1 MEYQGDTLPIARL
14 TKRLL
19 GTTAGVSSQPGHIKG
34 DSSKRFTTTVYTKT
48 LMTHSHRHGRRYYL
62 SDIPLGMR
70 WSSILARWRA
80 LASTRSEIQPLN
92 CVRGRVTAEP
102 VWAKI
107 SSPHYDSAAMD
118 GIAVRASDT
127 VGATETSPLQLA
139 VGKQAVWV
147 DTGDPVPDGF
157 DAVIMVEV
165 VHEVDGNILEIQS
178 PAAPYQHVRPLGE
191 DIVATELVLPEN
203 HTLRPVDLGAC
214 AAAGLSE
221 LPVRRK
227 PSVAVIPT
235 GNELVQVGS
244 DLKPGDIIEFNS
256 LVLAGMVEEWG
267 GEATTLQAVPDDFD
281 TLLNEVRD
289 AAQQHDIVLV
299 NAGSSAGSEDY
310 TARVIETLG
319 ELVVHGTAIRPGHPV
334 ALGVVDGKAVLGIP
348 GYPVSAALTTELFV
362 KPLIERKLGV
372 PSANRSFVK
381 ANITRKT
388 LSPMGEDEFLRV
400 RLGRV
405 GEKLVATPVERGAGV
420 IMSLVRADGIVKIPR
435 FSEGMDAGAEVEVE
449 LLRPVEAIEE
459 TVVAIGSHD
468 MTLDLLAS
476 HVRRERPKMT
486 LASSN
491 VGSMG
496 GLIALARGEAHIAG
510 SHLLDEATGEYN
522 LSFIRRFLRGRNVVV
537 VNLVQR
543 IQGLILPQ
551 GNPQGIEILDDLT
564 RDGVVFLNRQR
575 GSGTRLLLDY
585 KLNELGIEPD
595 SIQGYDR
602 EEYTHLAVAAAVAG
616 GRADVG
622 LGILSAAN
630 AMGLDFVPL
639 LSEQYDLVIPSEH
652 YESERVRFVLSLIR
666 GDAFKAEVDA
676 LGGYD
681 TATMG
686 QVVAELD

>member
-1 MEYQGDTLPIARL
+1 
-14 TKRLL
+14 
-19 GTTAGVSSQPGHIKG
+19 
-34 DSSKRFTTTVYTKT
+34 
-48 LMTHSHRHGRRYYL
+48 MTHSHRHGRRYYL
-62 SDIPLGMR
+62 SDIPLED
-70 WSSILARWRA
+70 A
-80 LASTRSEIQPLN
+80 LEQYLGALDVAGALEHTQSEIVPLN
-92 CVRGRVTAEP
+92 SVRGRVTAEP

-165 VHEVDGNILEIQS
+165 VHEVDGNVLEIQS

-235 GNELVQVGS
+235 GNELVEVGS
-244 DLKPGDIIEFNS
+244 DLKPGDIVEFNS

-267 GEATTLQAVPDDFD
+267 GEATTLQTIPDDFD
-281 TLLNEVRD
+281 TLLSGVRD
-289 AAQQHDIVLV
+289 AVRQYDIVLV

-334 ALGVVDGKAVLGIP
+334 ALGVVADKAVLGIP
-348 GYPVSAALTTELFV
+348 GYPVSAALTCELFV

-372 PSANRSFVK
+372 PAVNRSIVK

-400 RLGRV
+400 RMGRV
-405 GEKLVATPVERGAGV
+405 GERLVATPVERGAGV

-435 FSEGMDAGAEVEVE
+435 FSEGMDAGAEVEIE

-496 GLIALARGEAHIAG
+496 GLVALARGEAHMAG

-522 LSFIRRFLRGRNVVV
+522 LSFIRRFLRGRSVIV

-543 IQGLILPQ
+543 IQGLILPK
-551 GNPQGIEILDDLT
+551 GNPRGIEILDDLT
-564 RDGVVFLNRQR
+564 RDGIVFLNRQR

-585 KLNELGIEPD
+585 KLNEMGIEPD

-652 YESERVRFVLSLIR
+652 YGSERVRFVLSLIR
-666 GDAFKAEVDA
+666 GDAFRAEVDA

-686 QVVAELD
+686 HVVAELD

>member
-1 MEYQGDTLPIARL
+1 
-14 TKRLL
+14 
-19 GTTAGVSSQPGHIKG
+19 
-34 DSSKRFTTTVYTKT
+34 
-48 LMTHSHRHGRRYYL
+48 MTHSHRHGRRYYL
-62 SDIPLGMR
+62 SDIPLED
-70 WSSILARWRA
+70 A
-80 LASTRSEIQPLN
+80 LEQYLGALEGAGALEHTQSEIVALN
-92 CVRGRVTAEP
+92 SARGRVTAEP
-102 VWAKI
+102 VWANI

-139 VGKQAVWV
+139 VGEQAVWV

-165 VHEVDGNILEIQS
+165 VHEVDGNALEIQS

-235 GNELVQVGS
+235 GNELVQMGS

-267 GEATTLQAVPDDFD
+267 GEATTLQTIPDDFD
-281 TLLNEVRD
+281 TLLDGVRE
-289 AAQQHDIVLV
+289 AVRQHDIVLV

-334 ALGVVDGKAVLGIP
+334 ALGVVADKAVLGIP
-348 GYPVSAALTTELFV
+348 GYPVSAALTCELFV

-372 PSANRSFVK
+372 PAVNRSIVK

-405 GEKLVATPVERGAGV
+405 GEKMVATPVERGAGV

-435 FSEGMDAGAEVEVE
+435 FSEGMDAGAEVDVE

-496 GLIALARGEAHIAG
+496 GLIALARGEAHMAG

-551 GNPQGIEILDDLT
+551 GNPQGIEILDHLT
-564 RDGVVFLNRQR
+564 RDGIVFLNRQR

-595 SIQGYDR
+595 SIRGYDR
-602 EEYTHLAVAAAVAG
+602 EEYTHLAVAAAVSG

-666 GDAFKAEVDA
+666 GDAFRAEVDA

-686 QVVAELD
+686 HVVAELD